1 MELKVF
7 TLPSCPTCP
16 MAKVVVSETAQEL
29 GIGYREISLATEEG
43 LRLGRAYDVMSTPS
57 IVLDEEVIVRG
68 RFISKEKLE
77 DEVRKRIEKWKE
89 RIAKEQAPTT

>member
-1 MELKVF
+1 
-7 TLPSCPTCP
+7 

-77 DEVRKRIEKWKE
+77 EEVKKRIEKWKQ
-89 RIAKEQAPTT
+89 RVSKEQV